1 MVQIL
6 LVDDHPVFRLGMAR
20 TIQEKGPEIE
30 IHEAGTIRQ
39 ALEILSDISI
49 DLAFIDISL
58 KNESGITLCKTI
70 SDRFPLV
77 LSVILSM
84 HEEKAYVRQAYEAG
98 ARGYILKDSP
108 IELLSTILSSFPDL
122 EAFIT
127 HPALHIPETSSK
139 DPQLTSYLSLTARE
153 QEIFALLARGLNY
166 KEIAYALKIS
176 SKTAS
181 VHRYNIIQKMGLGD
195 QASII
200 RSAFSLGILS
210 QAELI
215 QGPNDER

>member
-20 TIQEKGPEIE
+20 TIQDSRTEIV
-30 IHEAGTIRQ
+30 IHEAGTIRR
-39 ALEILSDISI
+39 ALEILSDLSI

-58 KNESGITLCKTI
+58 KNESGITLCSLITE
-70 SDRFPLV
+70 RFPRV
-77 LSVILSM
+77 MSVILSM

-108 IELLSTILSSFPDL
+108 IELLNTILSTFPDL

-127 HPALHIPETSSK
+127 HPALRIPETSSR
-139 DPQLTSYLSLTARE
+139 DPQLASYMALTARE
-153 QEIFALLARGLNY
+153 QEIFSLLARGLSY

-200 RSAFSLGILS
+200 RAALNLGILS

-215 QGPNDER
+215 RGSTDER